1 MQTPEPCLCGAT
13 DCPRC
18 YPLNRKQTTVT
29 ERDRADALTE
39 IVETTMD
46 YGRYPSRGRAQVDL
60 YDFIADNLDTS
71 YAFELVIA
79 ALSTNKQALQPRI
92 ERLYTQV
99 EGMLR
104 NHYADTDM
112 VEELA
117 QDMANEIFVWQV
129 AVAHFLQRVNR
140 GQI

>member
-1 MQTPEPCLCGAT
+1 MQTPEPCLCGAE

-18 YPLNRKQTTVT
+18 YPLNRRQATVT
-29 ERDRADALTE
+29 ERDRADALTDIIE
-39 IVETTMD
+39 VTMD

-60 YDFIADNLDTS
+60 YEFIADNLDTS
-71 YAFELVIA
+71 YAFELVVA
-79 ALSTNKQALQPRI
+79 VLSTNKQALQPRI

-99 EGMLR
+99 EQMLKS
-104 NHYADTDM
+104 HYADTDM

-117 QDMANEIFVWQV
+117 QEMAND
-129 AVAHFLQRVNR
+129 R

>member
-29 ERDRADALTE
+29 ERDRTDALTD
-39 IVETTMD
+39 IVEEVMD
-46 YGRYPSRGRAQVDL
+46 YGRFPRSGRAQVDL

-71 YAFELVIA
+71 YAFELVVA

-117 QDMANEIFVWQV
+117 QDMAND
-129 AVAHFLQRVNR
+129 R

>member
-1 MQTPEPCLCGAT
+1 MCGAT

-18 YPLNRKQTTVT
+18 YPLNRRQATVT
-29 ERDRADALTE
+29 ERDRTDALTD
-39 IVETTMD
+39 IVEEVMD
-46 YGRYPSRGRAQVDL
+46 YGHFPRSGRAQVDL

-71 YAFELVIA
+71 YAFELVVA

-99 EGMLR
+99 EQMLKS
-104 NHYADTDM
+104 HYADTDM

-117 QDMANEIFVWQV
+117 QEMAND
-129 AVAHFLQRVNR
+129 R

>member
-1 MQTPEPCLCGAT
+1 MSAPERCNCGAT

-18 YPLNRKQTTVT
+18 YPLNRKQSAVT
-29 ERDRADALTE
+29 ERDRADALTD
-39 IVETTMD
+39 IVEATMD

-60 YDFIADNLDTS
+60 YEFVADNLDS
-71 YAFELVIA
+71 SFAYELVVA
-79 ALSTNKQALQPRI
+79 VLSTNKQALQPRI

-99 EGMLR
+99 EQMLKS
-104 NHYADTDM
+104 HYADTDM

-117 QDMANEIFVWQV
+117 QDMAND
-129 AVAHFLQRVNR
+129 R